1 MRLFDIARK
10 HQEVTN
16 THTREVIVY
25 CNYKDKHVIVSS
37 PDDFFKLDIEVS
49 LTHLGLSHL
58 E

>member
-10 HQEVTN
+10 HQGVTN
-16 THTREVIVY
+16 THTREGIVH